1 MYVRACVFAFPCLPS
16 LPSLPCACA
25 RVCLCVPVCVSFTCA
40 CACACSDPYMD
51 QVAALRPEVASLY
64 RSDRARFEETAAE
77 WTREYAAK
85 KG

>member
-1 MYVRACVFAFPCLPS
+1 
-16 LPSLPCACA
+16 
-25 RVCLCVPVCVSFTCA
+25 
-40 CACACSDPYMD
+40 MD